1 MNREANAPVGQPIC
15 KAGAHGIL
23 VGNENLFMSNLRRS
37 VLTIPLVI
45 LSCAVLAGVYGGQVK
60 ATPGTSTDDMQA
72 SLRLLTKVYSAV
84 EENYADAVD
93 PEKAIYQGAIQ
104 GMLRTLD
111 PHSNFF
117 DPKSFQLLR
126 EEQRGKYYGVGMT
139 VAPRGGK
146 TIVVAPFAGSP
157 AYHAG
162 LRPGDIIAQVDD
174 TPTDNLSTSGVAELL
189 KGPKGTTVRV
199 LVLRE
204 GTPAPLEFAI
214 TRAEIPRPSIEHAFE
229 IQPGIG
235 FIRIANF
242 SETTSRELAKA
253 LRTLNQKNLH
263 GLVLDLRGN
272 QGGLLSEGVSVADMF
287 LSRGQVVVSHRGRA
301 SGEKVYRAAR
311 GNGGVMYPLVV
322 LIDRQSA
329 SAAEIVAGAVQDHDR
344 GLVVGETSFG
354 KGLVQTV
361 YPLRENTGL
370 ALTTARYYTPSGRL
384 IQREF
389 TGITLYDYYYYRDED
404 ESDDNERPGRQ
415 IRMTDSGRPVYG
427 GGGITPDVKML
438 TPPLK
443 GFRRTLRRK
452 YALFN
457 FARFYLATHET
468 IGRDFEVGESVLDE
482 FRRFLDREKIVY
494 TEEDIQEHLET
505 IQRRIKQHLFI
516 SVFGKIEGD
525 RSALETDRQVLKA
538 IELLPKAKELAETAR
553 RTLAQQLNR

>member
-1 MNREANAPVGQPIC
+1 
-15 KAGAHGIL
+15 
-23 VGNENLFMSNLRRS
+23 MSGFQRS
-37 VLTIPLVI
+37 VLKIPLVI
-45 LSCAVLAGVYGGQVK
+45 LSCAVLAGVYGGRVK
-60 ATPGTSTDDMQA
+60 ATPGTSDDDLRA
-72 SLRLLTKVYSAV
+72 TLRLLTKVYSAV

-117 DPKSFQLLR
+117 DPQSFQLLR
-126 EEQRGKYYGVGMT
+126 EEQRGRYYGVGMT

-157 AYHAG
+157 AYRAG

-174 TPTDNLSTSGVAELL
+174 TPTDNLSTSEVAALL
-189 KGPKGTTVRV
+189 KGPKGTTVQV

-204 GTPAPLEFAI
+204 GSPTPLEFVI
-214 TRAEIPRPSIEHAFE
+214 TRDEIPRRSIEHAFE

-235 FIRIANF
+235 FIRIVNF
-242 SETTSRELAKA
+242 SETTSQELTKT
-253 LRTLNQKNLH
+253 LSKLNQKNLQ
-263 GLVLDLRGN
+263 GLILDLRGN
-272 QGGLLSEGVSVADMF
+272 QGGLLSEGISVSDMF
-287 LSRGQVVVSHRGRA
+287 LARGQVIVSHRGRA

-311 GNGGVMYPLVV
+311 GNSAAMYPLVV
-322 LIDRQSA
+322 LINRQSA

-389 TGITLYDYYYYRDED
+389 TGISLYDYYYYRDDTEP
-404 ESDDNERPGRQ
+404 DDNTRPPRQ

-427 GGGITPDVKML
+427 GGGITPDVKIS

-443 GFRRTLRRK
+443 GFLRILDRK
-452 YALFN
+452 YAFFD
-457 FARFYLATHET
+457 FARFYLASHET
-468 IGRDFEVGESVLDE
+468 VSRDFQVDESVMDD
-482 FRRFLDREKIVY
+482 FRRFLDRKKIAY
-494 TEEDIQEHLET
+494 TEENIVKHLGP
-505 IQRRIKQHLFI
+505 IRRGIKQELFI
-516 SVFGKIEGD
+516 SVLGKGEGD
-525 RSALETDRQVLKA
+525 RAAIKTDQQVLKA
-538 IELLPKAKELAETAR
+538 IELLPKAKELLRPHAIQAGS
-553 RTLAQQLNR
+553 

>member
-1 MNREANAPVGQPIC
+1 MN
-15 KAGAHGIL
+15 
-23 VGNENLFMSNLRRS
+23 SWRRF

-45 LSCAVLAGVYGGQVK
+45 LSCAVLAGVYGGRVK
-60 ATPGTSTDDMQA
+60 ATPGSSDDNIRA
-72 SLRLLTKVYSAV
+72 NLRLLTKVYSAV

-93 PEKAIYQGAIQ
+93 PEKAIYHGAIQ

-111 PHSNFF
+111 PHSDFF

-126 EEQRGKYYGVGMT
+126 EKQRGKYYGVGMT
-139 VAPRGGK
+139 VAPRGGE

-157 AYHAG
+157 AYQAG
-162 LRPGDIIAQVDD
+162 LRPGDIIVQVDD
-174 TPTDNLSTSGVAELL
+174 TPTDNLSTGEVVKLL
-189 KGPKGTTVRV
+189 RGPKGITVRV

-214 TRAEIPRPSIEHAFE
+214 TRAEILLPSIEHAFE
-229 IQPGIG
+229 IRPGIG
-235 FIRIANF
+235 FIRIASF
-242 SETTSRELAKA
+242 SETASRELAKA
-253 LRTLNQKNLH
+253 LRKLNHRNLR
-263 GLVLDLRGN
+263 GLILDLRGN

-322 LIDRQSA
+322 LINRQSA

-443 GFRRTLRRK
+443 GFLRTLGRK

-468 IGRDFEVGESVLDE
+468 IGRDFQVDESVLDE

-494 TEEDIQEHLET
+494 TEEDVQEHLET

-516 SVFGKIEGD
+516 SVFGKMEGD
-525 RSALETDRQVLKA
+525 RSVLETDRQVLKA

>member
-1 MNREANAPVGQPIC
+1 MND
-15 KAGAHGIL
+15 
-23 VGNENLFMSNLRRS
+23 FRRS
-37 VLTIPLVI
+37 AVTIPLVV
-45 LSCAVLAGVYGGQVK
+45 LSCAMLAGVYGARVK
-60 ATPGTSTDDMQA
+60 ATPGSSEDDIRA
-72 SLRLLTKVYSAV
+72 SLRLVTKVYAAI

-93 PEKAIYQGAIQ
+93 PDKAIYQGAIQ

-139 VAPRGGK
+139 VAPRAGK

-157 AYHAG
+157 AYRAG
-162 LRPGDIIAQVDD
+162 LRPGDIITQVDG
-174 TPTDNLSTSGVAELL
+174 TPTDNLSTGDVAGLL

-204 GTPAPLEFAI
+204 GSPAPLEFSI
-214 TRAEIPRPSIEHAFE
+214 TRAEIPRFSIEHAFE

-235 FIRIANF
+235 FIQITSF

-253 LRTLNQKNLH
+253 FKELNHKKLR
-263 GLVLDLRGN
+263 GLILDLRGN

-287 LSRGQVVVSHRGRA
+287 LVRGQVIVSHRGRA
-301 SGEKVYRAAR
+301 SGEKVYRATR
-311 GNGGVMYPLVV
+311 GSGGVTYPLVV
-322 LIDRQSA
+322 LVNRQSA
-329 SAAEIVAGAVQDHDR
+329 SASEIVAGAVQDHDR

-389 TGITLYDYYYYRDED
+389 TGISLYDYYYRDEAEGD
-404 ESDDNERPGRQ
+404 NSDVPHRQ

-427 GGGITPDVKML
+427 GGGITPDVKL
-438 TPPLK
+438 PTPPLK
-443 GFRRTLRRK
+443 GFLRILEVRK
-452 YALFN
+452 PAFG
-457 FARFYLATHET
+457 FAAFYLARHRT
-468 IGRDFEVGESVLDE
+468 INRDFQVDEPVLEE
-482 FRRFLDREKIVY
+482 FRTYLDREKIVY
-494 TEEDIQEHLET
+494 TEEDIQKYLAL
-505 IQRRIKQHLFI
+505 IRRRIKQELFI
-516 SVFGKIEGD
+516 SAFGKGDGD
-525 RSALETDRQVLKA
+525 RSAIETDQQVLKA
-538 IELLPKAKELAETAR
+538 IELLPKAKELVGNAR
-553 RTLAQQLNR
+553 RTLARREPWPAG

>member
-1 MNREANAPVGQPIC
+1 MN
-15 KAGAHGIL
+15 
-23 VGNENLFMSNLRRS
+23 SWRRS
-37 VLTIPLVI
+37 VLTIPLVV
-45 LSCAVLAGVYGGQVK
+45 LSCAMLAGVYGGRVK
-60 ATPGTSTDDMQA
+60 ATPGSSVDDIQA

-84 EENYADAVD
+84 EGNYADAVD
-93 PEKAIYQGAIQ
+93 PERAIYHGAIQ

-126 EEQRGKYYGVGMT
+126 EETRGRYYGVGMM

-146 TIVVAPFAGSP
+146 TIVVASFTGSP

-162 LRPGDIIAQVDD
+162 LRPGDIITQVDD
-174 TPTDNLSTSGVAELL
+174 TPTDNLSTGEVVKLL

-204 GTPAPLEFAI
+204 GTPTPLEFVI

-229 IQPGIG
+229 IRPSIG
-235 FIRIANF
+235 FIRITNF

-253 LRTLNQKNLH
+253 LRKLNQKNLR

-272 QGGLLSEGVSVADMF
+272 QGGLLSQGVSVADMF
-287 LSRGQVVVSHRGRA
+287 LSQGQVIVSHRGRA
-301 SGEKVYRAAR
+301 SGEKVYRATR
-311 GNGGVMYPLVV
+311 GSGGVMYPLVV
-322 LIDRQSA
+322 LINRQSA
-329 SAAEIVAGAVQDHDR
+329 SASEIVAGAVQDHDR

-389 TGITLYDYYYYRDED
+389 TGISLYDYYYRDEAELD
-404 ESDDNERPGRQ
+404 NSDVPQRQ

-427 GGGITPDVKML
+427 GGGITPDVKIL

-443 GFRRTLRRK
+443 GFLRTLVRK

-457 FARFYLATHET
+457 FAKFYLASHET
-468 IGRDFEVGESVLDE
+468 IGRDFQVDESVLDE
-482 FRRFLDREKIVY
+482 FRRFLDREKIAY

-516 SVFGKIEGD
+516 SVFGKGEGD
-525 RSALETDRQVLKA
+525 RSAIETDRQVLKA
-538 IELLPKAKELAETAR
+538 IELLPKAKELAENAR
-553 RTLAQQLNR
+553 RTLAQQLSR

>member
-1 MNREANAPVGQPIC
+1 MN
-15 KAGAHGIL
+15 
-23 VGNENLFMSNLRRS
+23 SWRRS

-45 LSCAVLAGVYGGQVK
+45 LSCAVLAGVSGGRVK
-60 ATPGTSTDDMQA
+60 ATPGSSDDDIRA
-72 SLRLLTKVYSAV
+72 SLRLLTKVYSVV

-93 PEKAIYQGAIQ
+93 PERAIYHGVIQ

-111 PHSNFF
+111 PHSNFL

-126 EEQRGKYYGVGMT
+126 EEQRGRYYGVGMM

-146 TIVVAPFAGSP
+146 TIVVASFTGSP

-174 TPTDNLSTSGVAELL
+174 TPTDNLSTGEVVKLL
-189 KGPKGTTVRV
+189 KGPKGATVRIR
-199 LVLRE
+199 VLRE
-204 GTPAPLEFAI
+204 GTPTPLEFVI
-214 TRAEIPRPSIEHAFE
+214 TRAEISRPSIEHAFE
-229 IQPGIG
+229 IRPSIG
-235 FIRIANF
+235 FIRIASF
-242 SETTSRELAKA
+242 SGTTSRELAKA
-253 LRTLNQKNLH
+253 LRKLNQKNLR

-287 LSRGQVVVSHRGRA
+287 LSQGQVIVSHRGRA
-301 SGEKVYRAAR
+301 LGEKVYRATR
-311 GNGGVMYPLVV
+311 GSGGVMYPLVV
-322 LIDRQSA
+322 LINRQSA
-329 SAAEIVAGAVQDHDR
+329 SASEIVAGAVQDHDR

-389 TGITLYDYYYYRDED
+389 TGITLYDYYYYRDRA

-427 GGGITPDVKML
+427 GGGITPDVKIL

-443 GFRRTLRRK
+443 GFLRVLEVRK
-452 YALFN
+452 YAFFG
-457 FARFYLATHET
+457 FAAFYLASHET
-468 IGRDFEVGESVLDE
+468 IGRDFQVDESVLDE
-482 FRRFLDREKIVY
+482 FRRFLDREKIAY
-494 TEEDIQEHLET
+494 TEEDIQKHLET

-516 SVFGKIEGD
+516 SVFGKGEGD
-525 RSALETDRQVLKA
+525 RSAIETDRQVLKA

-553 RTLAQQLNR
+553 RTLAQQLSR

>member
-1 MNREANAPVGQPIC
+1 MNSR
-15 KAGAHGIL
+15 
-23 VGNENLFMSNLRRS
+23 RRS

-45 LSCAVLAGVYGGQVK
+45 LSCAVLAGVYGGRVK
-60 ATPGTSTDDMQA
+60 ATPGSSDDNIRA

-93 PEKAIYQGAIQ
+93 PEKAIYHGAVQ

-126 EEQRGKYYGVGMT
+126 EEQRGRYYGVGMM

-146 TIVVAPFAGSP
+146 TIVVASFTGSP

-174 TPTDNLSTSGVAELL
+174 TPTDNLSTSEVSALL
-189 KGPKGTTVRV
+189 KGPKGTTVWI

-204 GTPAPLEFAI
+204 GTPTPLEFVI

-229 IQPGIG
+229 IRPGIG

-242 SETTSRELAKA
+242 SEPTSRELAKA
-253 LRTLNQKNLH
+253 LRKLNQRNLQ
-263 GLVLDLRGN
+263 GLILDLRGN

-287 LSRGQVVVSHRGRA
+287 LSRGQVIVSHRGRA
-301 SGEKVYRAAR
+301 SEEKVYRATR
-311 GNGGVMYPLVV
+311 GSGGVMYPLVV
-322 LIDRQSA
+322 LINRQSA

-389 TGITLYDYYYYRDED
+389 TSISLYDYYYRDEAELD
-404 ESDDNERPGRQ
+404 NSDVLQRQ

-427 GGGITPDVKML
+427 GGGITPDVKIS

-443 GFRRTLRRK
+443 GFLRVLEVRK
-452 YALFN
+452 YAFFG
-457 FARFYLATHET
+457 FAAFYLASHET
-468 IGRDFEVGESVLDE
+468 VGRDFQVDESVLEE

-494 TEEDIQEHLET
+494 TEEDIQKHLET
-505 IQRRIKQHLFI
+505 IQRRIKQDLFI
-516 SVFGKIEGD
+516 SVFGKGEGD
-525 RSALETDRQVLKA
+525 RSAIETDQQVLKA
-538 IELLPKAKELAETAR
+538 IELLPKAKELAESAR
-553 RTLAQQLNR
+553 RTLAQQLSR

>member
-1 MNREANAPVGQPIC
+1 
-15 KAGAHGIL
+15 
-23 VGNENLFMSNLRRS
+23 
-37 VLTIPLVI
+37 
-45 LSCAVLAGVYGGQVK
+45 
-60 ATPGTSTDDMQA
+60 
-72 SLRLLTKVYSAV
+72 
-84 EENYADAVD
+84 
-93 PEKAIYQGAIQ
+93 
-104 GMLRTLD
+104 
-111 PHSNFF
+111 
-117 DPKSFQLLR
+117 
-126 EEQRGKYYGVGMT
+126 
-139 VAPRGGK
+139 
-146 TIVVAPFAGSP
+146 
-157 AYHAG
+157 
-162 LRPGDIIAQVDD
+162 
-174 TPTDNLSTSGVAELL
+174 
-189 KGPKGTTVRV
+189 
-199 LVLRE
+199 
-204 GTPAPLEFAI
+204 
-214 TRAEIPRPSIEHAFE
+214 
-229 IQPGIG
+229 
-235 FIRIANF
+235 
-242 SETTSRELAKA
+242 LAKA
-253 LRTLNQKNLH
+253 LRELKQKNLR
-263 GLVLDLRGN
+263 GLILDLRGN

-311 GNGGVMYPLVV
+311 GNGGAMYPLVV

-443 GFRRTLRRK
+443 GFRRTLVRK

-457 FARFYLATHET
+457 FARSYLASHET
-468 IGRDFEVGESVLDE
+468 IARDFEVDESVLDE
-482 FRRFLDREKIVY
+482 FRRFLDREKILY

-516 SVFGKIEGD
+516 SVFGKLEGD

-538 IELLPKAKELAETAR
+538 IELLPKAKELAETAQ
-553 RTLAQQLNR
+553 RTLAQQLDR

>member
-1 MNREANAPVGQPIC
+1 MN
-15 KAGAHGIL
+15 
-23 VGNENLFMSNLRRS
+23 SLRRF

-60 ATPGTSTDDMQA
+60 ATPGAGNDNVRA

-93 PEKAIYQGAIQ
+93 PEKAIYHGAIQ

-117 DPKSFQLLR
+117 DPRSFQLLR

-157 AYHAG
+157 AYQAG

-174 TPTDNLSTSGVAELL
+174 TPTDNLSISEVAELL

-199 LVLRE
+199 QVLRE

-229 IQPGIG
+229 IRPGIG
-235 FIRIANF
+235 VIRIANF

-253 LRTLNQKNLH
+253 LRKLNQKNLH

-311 GNGGVMYPLVV
+311 GNGGMMYPLVV
-322 LIDRQSA
+322 LINRQSA

-344 GLVVGETSFG
+344 GLIVGETSFG

-415 IRMTDSGRPVYG
+415 IRMTDIGRPVYG

-443 GFRRTLRRK
+443 GFLRTLEVRK
-452 YALFN
+452 YAFFN
-457 FARFYLATHET
+457 FARFYLATHAT
-468 IGRDFEVGESVLDE
+468 VARDFQVDESVLDE
-482 FRRFLDREKIVY
+482 FRRFLDREEILY
-494 TEEDIQEHLET
+494 TEEDIQEHLST
-505 IQRRIKQHLFI
+505 IQRRVKQDLFI
-516 SVFGKIEGD
+516 SVFGKSEGD
-525 RSALETDRQVLKA
+525 RSAIKTDRQVLKA

-553 RTLAQQLNR
+553 RTLAQQLSR